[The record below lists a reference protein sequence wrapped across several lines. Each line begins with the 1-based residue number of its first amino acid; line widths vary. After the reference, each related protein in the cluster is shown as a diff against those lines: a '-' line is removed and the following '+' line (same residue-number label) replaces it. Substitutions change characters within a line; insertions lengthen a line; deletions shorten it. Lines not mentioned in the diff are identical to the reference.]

1 MEHNLINILDKDLEK
16 VIAEAT
22 KLQSQV
28 LESIIGNKKP
38 TNEMEV
44 EVDGDI
50 VKNEFLNKTSEMMTD
65 AEKQIRIHQ
74 SEKETFSK
82 GIASIIYNSQ
92 EIVNKDEH
100 NQIDEK
106 NYSIEEIIEKSET
119 IEVKKEIKSTTAEE
133 DKIKLNVLEDENKGL
148 SQSLSHQEQLCQQN
162 VCPIENTERRRS
174 ESPSKNIG
182 KKVMNGLPK
191 KGARFTVIGGQKVDL
206 NSVFNSI

>member
-1 MEHNLINILDKDLEK
+1 
-16 VIAEAT
+16 
-22 KLQSQV
+22 
-28 LESIIGNKKP
+28 
-38 TNEMEV
+38 
-44 EVDGDI
+44 
-50 VKNEFLNKTSEMMTD
+50 MTD

-106 NYSIEEIIEKSET
+106 NSSIEEIIEKSET
-119 IEVKKEIKSTTAEE
+119 IEVKKEMKSTTAEE
-133 DKIKLNVLEDENKGL
+133 NKIKLNVLEDENKGL

-182 KKVMNGLPK
+182 KKVMNGIPK
-191 KGARFTVIGGQKVDL
+191 KGARFTVIGGQI
-206 NSVFNSI
+206 FHSILARRSRYGVTARGFAGRKISSGKEDIKFDKKHVSIQNTQKLL